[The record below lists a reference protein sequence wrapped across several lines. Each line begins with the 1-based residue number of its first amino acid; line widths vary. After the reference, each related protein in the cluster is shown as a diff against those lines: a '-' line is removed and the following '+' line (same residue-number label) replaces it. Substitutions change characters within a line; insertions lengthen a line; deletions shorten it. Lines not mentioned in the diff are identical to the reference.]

1 MPGTKCLNNLKI
13 INSKIYLWN
22 FYNAYISIYIY
33 IYGSFVNYS
42 LFAYNKESTMTYDGI
57 QN

>member
-1 MPGTKCLNNLKI
+1 MRT
-13 INSKIYLWN
+13 YL
-22 FYNAYISIYIY
+22 YIY